1 MGFAYFFALITGFVS
16 AGFVASL
23 WPLLSRREVSFGLL
37 YPAGILLPIEIFV
50 VVFSTP
56 LLLLKSGVKLMKT
69 RQLALLAWTAIA
81 GAVFS
86 GFFQGVA
93 LLSLMY

>member
-1 MGFAYFFALITGFVS
+1 MGIAYVFALVAGFVL

-23 WPLLSRREVSFGLL
+23 WALVARREVSFGLL
-37 YPAGILLPIEIFV
+37 YPAGTLLPLDLIAV
-50 VVFSTP
+50 VLSTP
-56 LLLLKSGVKLMKT
+56 LLLLKIGAAQIQKGRFV
-69 RQLALLAWTAIA
+69 ALAWSAIV
-81 GAVFS
+81 GALFS

>member
-1 MGFAYFFALITGFVS
+1 MGIVYLFALVTGFVS

-23 WPLLSRREVSFGLL
+23 WGLFGRREASFGLL
-37 YPAGILLPIEIFV
+37 YPASYLLPLEVLV

-56 LLLLKSGVKLMKT
+56 LLLLKLGVAQI
-69 RQLALLAWTAIA
+69 RAGRFVAFAWSAVV
-81 GAVFS
+81 GAVFT